1 MARLSLT
8 LAALTLGFPLA
19 SVSLAQTQMAG
30 ANTPAP
36 STPALSIPGE
46 TQCRVT
52 GNIYW
57 NADIKQYIAPDGYIC
72 HTCTPENGFPNPPAT
87 TKEGFFYLPDLDD
100 SNTIDGNWYD
110 PDGELC
116 ATCTPENGFPV
127 PPTP

>member
-1 MARLSLT
+1 MSRLSLS
-8 LAALTLGFPLA
+8 LAALALSFPLA

-30 ANTPAP
+30 ANTPA
-36 STPALSIPGE
+36 TGIPGE
-46 TQCRVT
+46 TQYRVT

-127 PPTP
+127 PPKP